1 MNTNIPKELIT
12 LLDKIYLMPEDNLM
26 DKIISYCEMNDYD
39 IQEIG
44 DILSENEQF
53 KTKLWIDC
61 VSNNT
66 IKDDLLKQKQNST
79 KELDM
84 W

>member
-1 MNTNIPKELIT
+1 MINSDSPDSIQ
-12 LLDKIYLMPEDNLM
+12 LLNEIYKVPEVSLM
-26 DKIISYCEMNDYD
+26 DKIISYCDMNDYD

-53 KTKLWIDC
+53 KKKLWIDC
-61 VSNNT
+61 VNFNT
-66 IKDDLLKQKQNST
+66 IKDELLKKKQHQCT
-79 KELDM
+79 DFDE

>member
-66 IKDDLLKQKQNST
+66 IKDNLLKQKQNAT